1 MQDFQSIFANKL
13 KTTKKVFDPNKVINA
28 PTDAN
33 AVSRY
38 YKINKIPYSIIY
50 RGHDAIHLGITYGEI
65 YNRKEDIL
73 EQARIVEKYLSL
85 ETKNVLELG
94 TGRGINGGYLAK
106 KHPNIN
112 FIGIDLPGGH
122 IDYAFKK
129 AKEIKNFEV
138 KKGDFNDLSDFP
150 DKQFD
155 LVFVVE
161 AICYATDNKRV
172 FKEVKRVLKD
182 KGIFIAIDAF
192 ADKRNP
198 TDDEKLIKKLIEKGM
213 AVPSFTQ
220 FEDFRKEAM
229 ESGFNVI
236 KEEDLSKYVLPSLAR
251 VEKYANWFF
260 NFPLWLQ
267 KFFVKIFPPEF
278 SYNSLSGYFMKDSV
292 LSGLYKYMVF
302 VLRKN

>member
-1 MQDFQSIFANKL
+1 MQDWQKVFSYKL
-13 KTTKKVFDPNKVINA
+13 SKIAKVFDPNRVINA
-28 PTDAN
+28 PTDAK
-33 AVSRY
+33 AVSKY

-65 YNRKEDIL
+65 YDRKEDIL
-73 EQARIVEKYLSL
+73 EQARIVEKYL
-85 ETKNVLELG
+85 TPGAKNVLELG

-106 KHPNIN
+106 KYPNIN

-122 IDYAFKK
+122 IDHAHSK
-129 AKEIKNFEV
+129 AKDIKNFEV
-138 KKGDFNDLSDFP
+138 KEGDFHDLSSFP
-150 DKQFD
+150 SDHFD

-161 AICYATDNKRV
+161 AICYAIDDKKV

-182 KGIFIAIDAF
+182 KGVFIVIDAF
-192 ADKRNP
+192 ADKKNP
-198 TDDEKLIKKLIEKGM
+198 TEDEKLIKKLIERGM

-292 LSGLYKYMVF
+292 NSNLYKYMLFVF
-302 VLRKN
+302 KNI